1 MEGQESMWKELG
13 INLQRHNLLLQALGK
28 IYSDVYLKQENRPEA
43 MKYFDFV
50 VSEVHG
56 LRIKELLDHKSAG
69 GKVVGTFCVYAP
81 EEIITA
87 ANGINV
93 GLCGGAQFTV
103 SDGEAVLPQNL
114 CALIK
119 SAVGFKLAKICPY
132 FEAADFLIG
141 ETTCDGKKKTW
152 EVLNNYK
159 PVYVMSLPHK
169 KDAAGRKMWRE
180 EVHAFAAKIESET
193 GTKIS
198 ADTLRSK
205 IRIANQK
212 RIALQQLYETRKNS
226 PPPISGKDALLVS
239 QIAFYDYPE
248 RFTAKTN
255 ELASE
260 CERRGHLVTLSGQT
274 ERTESQPMA
283 APRVMISG
291 CPMAVPNWKL
301 HHIIETSG
309 ACVVVE
315 ETCTGTRYFTEPVV
329 PDTGKTKEE
338 LLNAIADRYFA
349 INCACFTPNNERVED
364 ILRLAREY
372 CVSGV
377 VYYVLQFC
385 HTYNVEYYHIHK
397 ALKDAGI
404 PVLKIETDYADDSA
418 QIKNRVDAFIE
429 QLTRSRL

>member
-1 MEGQESMWKELG
+1 MEQQEKMLKDLG
-13 INLQRHNLLLQALGK
+13 INLERHDILMQTLGK
-28 IYSDVYLKQENRPEA
+28 LYGEVYLKQGNRPRA
-43 MKYFDFV
+43 MEYFDFV

-56 LRIKELLDHKSAG
+56 LRIKELLDHKTAG

-87 ANGINV
+87 ANGVDV

-103 SDGEAVLPQNL
+103 SDAEAVLPQNL

-132 FEAADFLIG
+132 FEAADFLVG

-152 EVLNNYK
+152 EILNDYK

-169 KDAAGRKMWRE
+169 KDDAGRNMWRQ
-180 EVHAFAAKIESET
+180 EVRALAAKMEAQTNS
-193 GTKIS
+193 KID
-198 ADTLRSK
+198 AETLRAQ
-205 IRIANQK
+205 IRLINQK
-212 RIALQQLYETRKNS
+212 RLALQRLYETRKSS
-226 PPPISGKDALLVS
+226 PTPISGKDALLVS
-239 QIAFYDYPE
+239 QIAFYDNPE

-255 ELASE
+255 ELAAE
-260 CERRGHLVTLSGQT
+260 CEQRVKKGEGVTIT
-274 ERTESQPMA
+274 DM
-283 APRVMISG
+283 PRIMVSG

-301 HHIIETSG
+301 HHILETSG
-309 ACVVVE
+309 ASVVVE
-315 ETCTGTRYFTEPVV
+315 ETCTGTRYFTQPII

-338 LLNAIADRYFA
+338 LLNAIADRYLA
-349 INCACFTPNNERVED
+349 INCACFTPNEERVED

-372 CVSGV
+372 RVDGV

-385 HTYNVEYYHIHK
+385 HTYNLEYNRIHK

-404 PVLKIETDYADDSA
+404 PVMKIETDYADDSA
-418 QIKNRVDAFIE
+418 QIKNRVDAFLE
-429 QLTRSRL
+429 QIA

>member
-1 MEGQESMWKELG
+1 MEGQERMWKELG
-13 INLQRHNLLLQALGK
+13 INLQRHDLLLQALGK
-28 IYSDVYLKQENRPEA
+28 IYGDVYLKQENRPEA
-43 MKYFDFV
+43 IEYFDFV

-87 ANGINV
+87 ANVIDV

-103 SDGEAVLPQNL
+103 SDGESVLPQNL

-169 KDAAGRKMWRE
+169 KDAAGHKMWRE
-180 EVHAFAAKIESET
+180 EVHAFAAKMELET
-193 GTKIS
+193 GAKIS

-212 RIALQQLYETRKNS
+212 RLALQRLYETRKNS

-239 QIAFYDYPE
+239 QIAFYDDPE

-255 ELASE
+255 KLAAE
-260 CERRGHLVTLSGQT
+260 CERRVNEGTPVASAT
-274 ERTESQPMA
+274 

-301 HHIIETSG
+301 HHILETSG
-309 ACVVVE
+309 ANVVVE
-315 ETCTGTRYFTEPVV
+315 ETCTGTRYFTQPVV
-329 PDTGKTKEE
+329 SDTGKTKEE
-338 LLNAIADRYFA
+338 LLDAIADRYLA

-364 ILRLAREY
+364 VLRLAREY
-372 CVSGV
+372 RVSGV

-385 HTYNVEYYHIHK
+385 HTYNVEYYHIQK

-429 QLTRSRL
+429 QLTR

>member
-1 MEGQESMWKELG
+1 MEGQETLWADLG
-13 INLQRHNLLLQALGK
+13 MNLRRHDALLQALGK
-28 IYSDVYLKQENRPEA
+28 IYGDVYLKQENRPEA

-69 GKVVGTFCVYAP
+69 GRVAGTFCVYAP

-87 ANGINV
+87 ANGIDV

-103 SDGEAVLPQNL
+103 SDGEAVLPANL

-119 SAVGFKLAKICPY
+119 SAVGFKLAKLCPY

-152 EVLNNYK
+152 ELLSNYK

-169 KDAAGRKMWRE
+169 KDTMGRSMWRQ
-180 EVHAFAAKIESET
+180 EVRALAAKMESET
-193 GTKIS
+193 GAKIG
-198 ADTLRSK
+198 ADKLRSK
-205 IRIANQK
+205 IRLANQK
-212 RIALQQLYETRKNS
+212 RLALQRLYETRKSN

-239 QIAFYDYPE
+239 QIAFYDNPE
-248 RFTAKTN
+248 RFTARTN
-255 ELASE
+255 ELAAE
-260 CERRGHLVTLSGQT
+260 CEKRVRNGSAVGKPGL
-274 ERTESQPMA
+274 
-283 APRVMISG
+283 PRVMISG

-301 HHIIETSG
+301 HHVLETSG
-309 ACVVVE
+309 ASVVVE
-315 ETCTGTRYFTEPVV
+315 ETCTGTRYFTQPII
-329 PDTGKTKEE
+329 PDSGRIKEE
-338 LLNAIADRYFA
+338 LLDAIADRYLA

-364 ILRLAREY
+364 VLRLAREY
-372 CVSGV
+372 RVSGV

-385 HTYNVEYYHIHK
+385 HTYNVEYYHIQK

-404 PVLKIETDYADDSA
+404 PVLKIETDYTDDSA

-429 QLTRSRL
+429 QLTRLRL